1 MSQLPDFAIRLLTIV
16 AGVVLLVMSAAFVLL
31 PYSLSAHPGE
41 TPTRAA
47 PGAFHAT

>member
-1 MSQLPDFAIRLLTIV
+1 MFQLPNFIIRLLTVV

-41 TPTRAA
+41 TPSRAV
-47 PGAFHAT
+47 PEAFHAT